1 MEVITPPLLT
11 NQRRIVNP
19 RPQKAALQSE
29 AGQGSKREGLTQG
42 KLDSSMSGPARKS
55 RIAEKHWS
63 YSRRQQASCESK
75 LRRPVQCWQHLHEN
89 FLPELLGVLKIVN
102 LEPSRF
108 MRSILRSCG
117 GGKQG
122 VGVVHDH
129 IP

>member
-89 FLPELLGVLKIVN
+89 FLPEVRKASPMLQKTHLIRSRTLLKL
-102 LEPSRF
+102 LS
-108 MRSILRSCG
+108 
-117 GGKQG
+117 KQIIEKMA
-122 VGVVHDH
+122 V
-129 IP
+129 